1 MKGLWTKDTIYHPNT
16 TIQVIMPQ
24 KEVHSPDH
32 YTAIYSDLQDKD
44 ARLFLH
50 SASASTAPASSW
62 QRFFL
67 TNDIRVIYH
76 DIPAYLGTFHVG
88 PCLPAIPPSTRD
100 GGPINYHSAVYDLQ
114 EGWLLSIVKRGSW
127 GAARFIKARLGI
139 WTAFYM
145 LVLWCSDWYHPAFDM
160 EGSIAC

>member
-1 MKGLWTKDTIYHPNT
+1 MLPVIHASFQLPNSTGTFVYLGLEYLEAHNYPLTWLWTKDTIYHPNT
-16 TIQVIMPQ
+16 TVQVIMPQ

-88 PCLPAIPPSTRD
+88 PCLPAIPPSTRRRWA
-100 GGPINYHSAVYDLQ
+100 NQ
-114 EGWLLSIVKRGSW
+114 LSLRC
-127 GAARFIKARLGI
+127 L
-139 WTAFYM
+139 
-145 LVLWCSDWYHPAFDM
+145 
-160 EGSIAC
+160 